1 MFPLL
6 NEDISR
12 RAVSLTVQ
20 ATKLT
25 AQVLAQVFQKA
36 LHEMTKGHTHQG
48 KQSVRQLMRH
58 GADTNCIPVDC
69 PKLFDKV
76 ARKWEVDYAFYK
88 TGPGKYQL
96 FFRSGQADA
105 ITACFSEYSKLVLKR
120 SKGRETPVLERLKQ
134 SQEQIKKQPQKAD
147 GVPAKSNDFVG
158 RGATTEW
165 ADFGGTA
172 AEEAERSLRRRKEPA
187 REER

>member
-1 MFPLL
+1 MVSLL

-25 AQVLAQVFQKA
+25 AQVLAQAFQKA
-36 LHEMTKGHTHQG
+36 LHEIAQGRTHQG

-58 GADTNCIPVDC
+58 GANTSCIPIDS

-88 TGPGKYQL
+88 TGPGNYQL
-96 FFRSGQADA
+96 FFRSGQTDA

-120 SKGRETPVLERLKQ
+120 SKGRESPVLEQLQQAQERIKQ
-134 SQEQIKKQPQKAD
+134 QPK
-147 GVPAKSNDFVG
+147 
-158 RGATTEW
+158 R
-165 ADFGGTA
+165 
-172 AEEAERSLRRRKEPA
+172 EREKEPV